1 MNDTRE
7 TAGAADAGA
16 AEAAAGGGTGQGAT
30 ASGGRAGGGAE
41 ADGSGGREG
50 GGGAES
56 GAGSESGESRRAGGA
71 DEDRESGSS
80 AESGGRVTGGAGDDV
95 ESSASAEPGRAGA
108 IGELGGTDGV
118 GGSSEAGAGAGSGAG
133 EGTAAGDGAAADG
146 GAGGGGTDEG
156 AGGGSE
162 GRPRAAAVPVDSGAA
177 LTGKAAEL
185 LAAVRAVERG
195 ERDAAMFFPAPAR
208 PPAPRPARSPEPT
221 AGPGPGDGVG
231 VGARPGVGVGAGAG
245 VGQGEPVRPP
255 EPSAAA
261 VAAVRQLLAGG
272 AAPEA
277 LASRVAGQ
285 FGDGAAEV
293 LRTDPWQ
300 LLTVPG
306 VRPSQADEFARGLLE
321 SAEPGDERRVE
332 ALVGWLLTQAALR
345 GHTAL
350 EFPALAEALSGYG
363 VPNAEEALRD
373 AASTGGV
380 LVFEEREEPP
390 ASAPAP
396 DGGEDGEE
404 GPPVR
409 LLLGLERYAMAEE
422 SLADGLSR
430 LVNTFSP
437 PAGSADGDRDE
448 LGAYDASARAAGGTS
463 AQGTPA
469 GTEPGP
475 HDAGG
480 PTGRETGARPVGT
493 DEYGTAAGTASGPY
507 APGGPRGAGAEPAG
521 APGPYDPRDSDTAVR
536 AVGAAA
542 WGAVSGAAPSPSAA
556 ELIRA
561 AAGNGLVL
569 HTGGEAARAE
579 PAALVAAARA
589 LGLRAYAAAHTDD
602 GRTRLAAL
610 LAAASPAG
618 PAAGPG
624 DPTPPPAGPEHGA
637 AQDGPARDDAAPGAV
652 AAGGPGATAPPPT
665 GGHAAGAVTVRGLLS
680 GREGPGRD
688 ADGLLGVDV
697 LAVLDAPQL
706 DVEVAAALVEALPD
720 GARLVLSGD
729 PGLLES
735 AGPGRVFADVAAAR
749 VCPRV
754 TSRTPDPGPIGELVS
769 GVGAGELQAVAAP
782 GKEVVIVPVQD
793 PGEAVH
799 RTVQLVAD
807 SVPRALGVPAAATQ
821 VIAVGHGGAAG
832 TRVLNAALKERLNP
846 GPGAFGGFDAGDRV
860 VYVPAPGTAV
870 PGLVTSGDDAGL
882 HLDCGGTAVVVR
894 PDRVGEAVRH
904 GWALTA
910 HQAVG
915 RRWPAAVVVVPG
927 DAESALSRAWAYTAF
942 SRGERHLSVVHGAG
956 PVLARRLAEV
966 PAPRRTTRLRG
977 LLDAQT
983 RD

>member
-1 MNDTRE
+1 MNDAPE
-7 TAGAADAGA
+7 A
-16 AEAAAGGGTGQGAT
+16 AETAAGGGTGPGA
-30 ASGGRAGGGAE
+30 AGG
-41 ADGSGGREG
+41 G

-56 GAGSESGESRRAGGA
+56 GAGGAPGGTGRGES
-71 DEDRESGSS
+71 
-80 AESGGRVTGGAGDDV
+80 
-95 ESSASAEPGRAGA
+95 
-108 IGELGGTDGV
+108 
-118 GGSSEAGAGAGSGAG
+118 GAGAETGASAGADASAGNGAGTEAEASAAAGGSG
-133 EGTAAGDGAAADG
+133 EGADG
-146 GAGGGGTDEG
+146 GE
-156 AGGGSE
+156 E
-162 GRPRAAAVPVDSGAA
+162 RPRRAAAAVESGAA

-195 ERDAAMFFPAPAR
+195 ERDATAFFPAQAR
-208 PPAPRPARSPEPT
+208 APKPRPVRRAEPPA
-221 AGPGPGDGVG
+221 
-231 VGARPGVGVGAGAG
+231 GARTAPEAGAGAG
-245 VGQGEPVRPP
+245 AGGGQGEPVRPP
-255 EPSAAA
+255 EPSAEA
-261 VAAVRQLLAGG
+261 VAAVRQLLAGAG
-272 AAPEA
+272 APEGPA
-277 LASRVAGQ
+277 ARVAGQ
-285 FGDGAAEV
+285 FGEGAAEL
-293 LRTDPWQ
+293 LRADPWQ
-300 LLTVPG
+300 LLAVPG

-332 ALVGWLLTQAALR
+332 ALVGWLLAQAALR

-363 VPNAEEALRD
+363 VPDAEEALRE
-373 AASTGGV
+373 AASAGGV
-380 LVFEEREEPP
+380 LVFEEREEREEPP
-390 ASAPAP
+390 AAAPAP
-396 DGGEDGEE
+396 EGEGDGEE
-404 GPPVR
+404 EIPVR

-422 SLADGLSR
+422 GLADGLSR
-430 LVNTFSP
+430 LVNTFTP
-437 PAGSADGDRDE
+437 P
-448 LGAYDASARAAGGTS
+448 
-463 AQGTPA
+463 
-469 GTEPGP
+469 PGP
-475 HDAGG
+475 AADDA
-480 PTGRETGARPVGT
+480 
-493 DEYGTAAGTASGPY
+493 DEQG
-507 APGGPRGAGAEPAG
+507 E
-521 APGPYDPRDSDTAVR
+521 DTAVR
-536 AVGAAA
+536 VVGAGAWEAA
-542 WGAVSGAAPSPSAA
+542 AGAAPSPSAA

-561 AAGNGLVL
+561 TAGSGLVL
-569 HTGGEAARAE
+569 HSGGEAARAE

-602 GRTRLAAL
+602 GRARLAGL
-610 LAAASPAG
+610 LAAAA
-618 PAAGPG
+618 
-624 DPTPPPAGPEHGA
+624 TGPEAAAAEGRSATGA
-637 AQDGPARDDAAPGAV
+637 EDPASG
-652 AAGGPGATAPPPT
+652 
-665 GGHAAGAVTVRGLLS
+665 GAVTVRGLLAD
-680 GREGPGRD
+680 REGPGRD
-688 ADGLLGVDV
+688 ADGLLAVDV

-706 DVEVAAALVEALPD
+706 DAEAAAALVEALPD

-735 AGPGRVFADVAAAR
+735 AGPGRVYADVAAAR

-807 SVPRALGVPAAATQ
+807 SVPRALGVPAADTQ

-894 PDRVGEAVRH
+894 PDRVAEAVRH

-910 HQAVG
+910 HQAAG

-927 DAESALSRAWAYTAF
+927 DAEAALSRAWAYTAF

-983 RD
+983 RA

>member
-1 MNDTRE
+1 MNDARE
-7 TAGAADAGA
+7 S
-16 AEAAAGGGTGQGAT
+16 AEPAAGEGTGPGTTGAGPG
-30 ASGGRAGGGAE
+30 ASGGRAGT
-41 ADGSGGREG
+41 
-50 GGGAES
+50 GGGA
-56 GAGSESGESRRAGGA
+56 RPGG
-71 DEDRESGSS
+71 
-80 AESGGRVTGGAGDDV
+80 
-95 ESSASAEPGRAGA
+95 SAEPGGTAPDAG
-108 IGELGGTDGV
+108 TR
-118 GGSSEAGAGAGSGAG
+118 GSGEQPEDPART
-133 EGTAAGDGAAADG
+133 GTG
-146 GAGGGGTDEG
+146 GPEDGGGGGED
-156 AGGGSE
+156 GGGGGKRS
-162 GRPRAAAVPVDSGAA
+162 RRASVPVASGAA

-185 LAAVRAVERG
+185 LAAVRAVESG
-195 ERDAAMFFPAPAR
+195 ERDAAAFFPAPAR
-208 PPAPRPARSPEPT
+208 TPAPRPVRSAPAAETSAAPK
-221 AGPGPGDGVG
+221 AP
-231 VGARPGVGVGAGAG
+231 AGAG
-245 VGQGEPVRPP
+245 LTDGPGQGQPVRPA
-255 EPSAAA
+255 EPSAEA
-261 VAAVRQLLAGG
+261 VAAVRQLLAGAG
-272 AAPEA
+272 APEEPA
-277 LASRVAGQ
+277 ARVAGYV
-285 FGDGAAEV
+285 GEGAAEL

-300 LLTVPG
+300 LLAVPG

-332 ALVGWLLTQAALR
+332 ALVGWLLAQAALR

-350 EFPALAEALSGYG
+350 EFPALAKALSGYG
-363 VPNAEEALRD
+363 VPDAEEALRE
-373 AASTGGV
+373 AASAGGV

-390 ASAPAP
+390 AAAPGP
-396 DGGEDGEE
+396 QDPQEGEE
-404 GPPVR
+404 EVPVR

-430 LVNTFSP
+430 LVNTFTP
-437 PAGSADGDRDE
+437 PAGPAADGGDADGPASG
-448 LGAYDASARAAGGTS
+448 GAGAEGP
-463 AQGTPA
+463 GTPA
-469 GTEPGP
+469 GP
-475 HDAGG
+475 
-480 PTGRETGARPVGT
+480 
-493 DEYGTAAGTASGPY
+493 YG
-507 APGGPRGAGAEPAG
+507 APGGPGGSG
-521 APGPYDPRDSDTAVR
+521 APYGPPDGDTGGLR
-536 AVGAAA
+536 AVAADAWEAAA
-542 WGAVSGAAPSPSAA
+542 GAAPSPSAA

-561 AAGNGLVL
+561 AAGSGLVL
-569 HTGGEAARAE
+569 HSGGEAARAE

-610 LAAASPAG
+610 LAAV
-618 PAAGPG
+618 
-624 DPTPPPAGPEHGA
+624 
-637 AQDGPARDDAAPGAV
+637 APGPDALAV
-652 AAGGPGATAPPPT
+652 ADSSVPGTDP
-665 GGHAAGAVTVRGLLS
+665 AAGAVTVRGLLA

-706 DVEVAAALVEALPD
+706 DAEAAAALVEALPD

-807 SVPRALGVPAAATQ
+807 SVPRALGVPAADTQ

-894 PDRVGEAVRH
+894 PDRVAEAVRH

-910 HQAVG
+910 HQAAG

-927 DAESALSRAWAYTAF
+927 DAEAALSRAWAYTAF

-956 PVLARRLAEV
+956 PALARRLAEV

-977 LLDAQT
+977 LLEAQT
-983 RD
+983 RA

>member
-1 MNDTRE
+1 MNDAPE
-7 TAGAADAGA
+7 A
-16 AEAAAGGGTGQGAT
+16 AETAAGGGTG
-30 ASGGRAGGGAE
+30 
-41 ADGSGGREG
+41 
-50 GGGAES
+50 
-56 GAGSESGESRRAGGA
+56 
-71 DEDRESGSS
+71 
-80 AESGGRVTGGAGDDV
+80 
-95 ESSASAEPGRAGA
+95 P
-108 IGELGGTDGV
+108 
-118 GGSSEAGAGAGSGAG
+118 
-133 EGTAAGDGAAADG
+133 GAAADG
-146 GAGGGGTDEG
+146 GGRAETDASGPPGESGGDESGASAEGDASAAAGGAGEGTEDGE
-156 AGGGSE
+156 E
-162 GRPRAAAVPVDSGAA
+162 RPRRAAAPAESGAA

-195 ERDAAMFFPAPAR
+195 ERDAAAFFPTPVRAPKPRPVRSAE
-208 PPAPRPARSPEPT
+208 PPA
-221 AGPGPGDGVG
+221 
-231 VGARPGVGVGAGAG
+231 GARTAPEAGAGAG
-245 VGQGEPVRPP
+245 GEQAEPVRAA
-255 EPSAAA
+255 EPSAEA
-261 VAAVRQLLAGG
+261 VAAVRQLLAGAG
-272 AAPEA
+272 VPEGSAA
-277 LASRVAGQ
+277 RVAGQ
-285 FGDGAAEV
+285 FGEGAAEL
-293 LRTDPWQ
+293 LRADPWQ
-300 LLTVPG
+300 LLAVPG

-332 ALVGWLLTQAALR
+332 ALVGWLLAQAALR

-363 VPNAEEALRD
+363 VPGAEEALRE

-380 LVFEEREEPP
+380 LVFEEREEPT
-390 ASAPAP
+390 AAAPVP
-396 DGGEDGEE
+396 EGGEDGEE
-404 GPPVR
+404 EVPVR

-422 SLADGLSR
+422 GLADGLSR
-430 LVNTFSP
+430 LVNTFTAP
-437 PAGSADGDRDE
+437 PGPAADDADGHGE
-448 LGAYDASARAAGGTS
+448 DA
-463 AQGTPA
+463 
-469 GTEPGP
+469 
-475 HDAGG
+475 
-480 PTGRETGARPVGT
+480 
-493 DEYGTAAGTASGPY
+493 
-507 APGGPRGAGAEPAG
+507 
-521 APGPYDPRDSDTAVR
+521 AVR
-536 AVGAAA
+536 VVGADAWEAA
-542 WGAVSGAAPSPSAA
+542 AGAAPSPSAA

-561 AAGNGLVL
+561 AAGSALVL
-569 HTGGEAARAE
+569 HSGGEAARAE

-589 LGLRAYAAAHTDD
+589 LGLRTYAAAHTDD
-602 GRTRLAAL
+602 GRARLAGL
-610 LAAASPAG
+610 LTA
-618 PAAGPG
+618 
-624 DPTPPPAGPEHGA
+624 
-637 AQDGPARDDAAPGAV
+637 AAPGPE
-652 AAGGPGATAPPPT
+652 AAAEGHSGTGAEDPAT
-665 GGHAAGAVTVRGLLS
+665 GGAVTVRGLLS

-688 ADGLLGVDV
+688 ADGLLAVDV

-706 DVEVAAALVEALPD
+706 DAEAAAALVEALPD

-735 AGPGRVFADVAAAR
+735 AGPGRVYADVTAAR

-807 SVPRALGVPAAATQ
+807 SVPRALGVPAADTQ

-894 PDRVGEAVRH
+894 PDRVAEAVRH

-927 DAESALSRAWAYTAF
+927 DAEEALSRAWAYTAF

-983 RD
+983 RA

>member
-1 MNDTRE
+1 MNDARE
-7 TAGAADAGA
+7 A
-16 AEAAAGGGTGQGAT
+16 AEAAAAGTAKAAGGGTGPGAT
-30 ASGGRAGGGAE
+30 AAEGGDGARAGTGGGA
-41 ADGSGGREG
+41 
-50 GGGAES
+50 
-56 GAGSESGESRRAGGA
+56 AGDESR
-71 DEDRESGSS
+71 
-80 AESGGRVTGGAGDDV
+80 
-95 ESSASAEPGRAGA
+95 EP
-108 IGELGGTDGV
+108 GGTDG
-118 GGSSEAGAGAGSGAG
+118 AAGS
-133 EGTAAGDGAAADG
+133 ADG
-146 GAGGGGTDEG
+146 GGAAGSADGEG
-156 AGGGSE
+156 AE
-162 GRPRAAAVPVDSGAA
+162 GRGPTVPVDSGTA

-195 ERDAAMFFPAPAR
+195 ERDAAAFFPTPAR
-208 PPAPRPARSPEPT
+208 APAPRPVRSPRPA
-221 AGPGPGDGVG
+221 AGPVPEA
-231 VGARPGVGVGAGAG
+231 GAHPGAGAG
-245 VGQGEPVRPP
+245 PGQPGRAP
-255 EPSAAA
+255 EPTAAA
-261 VAAVRQLLAGG
+261 VAAVRQVLAGAG
-272 AAPEA
+272 APEGPAA
-277 LASRVAGQ
+277 LVAGH
-285 FGDGAAEV
+285 FGDGAAEL

-300 LLTVPG
+300 LLAVPG
-306 VRPSQADEFARGLLE
+306 VRPAQADEFARGLLE

-332 ALVGWLLTQAALR
+332 ALVGWLLAQAALR

-350 EFPALAEALSGYG
+350 EFPALATALSGYG
-363 VPNAEEALRD
+363 VPDAEDALRD
-373 AASTGGV
+373 AAAAGGV

-390 ASAPAP
+390 ATAPTPTPAPAP
-396 DGGEDGEE
+396 APSPEDREDGEE
-404 GPPVR
+404 EVPVR

-430 LVNTFSP
+430 LVNTFAP
-437 PAGSADGDRDE
+437 PASSA
-448 LGAYDASARAAGGTS
+448 AAGAGGPGADS
-463 AQGTPA
+463 GPA
-469 GTEPGP
+469 EPGGP
-475 HDAGG
+475 HDGDA
-480 PTGRETGARPVGT
+480 
-493 DEYGTAAGTASGPY
+493 
-507 APGGPRGAGAEPAG
+507 
-521 APGPYDPRDSDTAVR
+521 AVR

-542 WGAVSGAAPSPSAA
+542 WEAAAGAAPSPSAA

-561 AAGNGLVL
+561 AAGSGLVL

-589 LGLRAYAAAHTDD
+589 LGLRAYAATHTDD

-610 LAAASPAG
+610 LAGPEPDAVRDGAAPDAPAASA
-618 PAAGPG
+618 
-624 DPTPPPAGPEHGA
+624 
-637 AQDGPARDDAAPGAV
+637 
-652 AAGGPGATAPPPT
+652 
-665 GGHAAGAVTVRGLLS
+665 AVTVRGLLS

-706 DVEVAAALVEALPD
+706 DAEAAAALVEALPD

-807 SVPRALGVPAAATQ
+807 SVPRALGVPAADTQ

-860 VYVPAPGTAV
+860 VYVPSPGTAV
-870 PGLVTSGDDAGL
+870 PGLVTTGDDAGL

-894 PDRVGEAVRH
+894 PERVGEAVRH

-910 HQAVG
+910 HQAAG

-927 DAESALSRAWAYTAF
+927 DAEPELSRAWAYTAF

-977 LLDAQT
+977 LLTAQT
-983 RD
+983 RA

>member
-1 MNDTRE
+1 MNDARE
-7 TAGAADAGA
+7 AAGAAD
-16 AEAAAGGGTGQGAT
+16 AAGGGTGPEAT
-30 ASGGRAGGGAE
+30 PA
-41 ADGSGGREG
+41 AD
-50 GGGAES
+50 
-56 GAGSESGESRRAGGA
+56 
-71 DEDRESGSS
+71 
-80 AESGGRVTGGAGDDV
+80 
-95 ESSASAEPGRAGA
+95 
-108 IGELGGTDGV
+108 
-118 GGSSEAGAGAGSGAG
+118 GAGAGDGTSGTGGGAG
-133 EGTAAGDGAAADG
+133 ESAAAGEGLEPAAD
-146 GAGGGGTDEG
+146 AGGGEG
-156 AGGGSE
+156 DGGRD
-162 GRPRAAAVPVDSGAA
+162 RPRAPAEPVDSGSA
-177 LTGKAAEL
+177 LTGRAAEL

-195 ERDAAMFFPAPAR
+195 ERDAAAFFPAPAH
-208 PPAPRPARSPEPT
+208 PPAPRPVRSPEPEP
-221 AGPGPGDGVG
+221 A
-231 VGARPGVGVGAGAG
+231 PGVRAAPGAGQA
-245 VGQGEPVRPP
+245 EPVRPP

-261 VAAVRQLLAGG
+261 VAAVRQVLAAGG
-272 AAPEA
+272 APEA
-277 LASRVAGQ
+277 LAAPLAGQ
-285 FGDGAAEV
+285 LGDGAAEA

-300 LLTVPG
+300 LLAVPG
-306 VRPSQADEFARGLLE
+306 VRPAQADEFARGLLE

-332 ALVGWLLTQAALR
+332 ALVGWLLAQAALR

-363 VPNAEEALRD
+363 VPDAEEALRD

-380 LVFEEREEPP
+380 LVFEEQEEQGPEPP
-390 ASAPAP
+390 VSVP
-396 DGGEDGEE
+396 DGEKSEKGEEGEE

-430 LVNTFSP
+430 LVNTFTP
-437 PAGSADGDRDE
+437 PAGPADDDGAAPGADG
-448 LGAYDASARAAGGTS
+448 ASA
-463 AQGTPA
+463 PA
-469 GTEPGP
+469 
-475 HDAGG
+475 
-480 PTGRETGARPVGT
+480 
-493 DEYGTAAGTASGPY
+493 
-507 APGGPRGAGAEPAG
+507 
-521 APGPYDPRDSDTAVR
+521 
-536 AVGAAA
+536 GAAA
-542 WGAVSGAAPSPSAA
+542 WESAARAAPSPSAA

-561 AAGNGLVL
+561 AAGSGLVL

-589 LGLRAYAAAHTDD
+589 LGLRAYAAAHTAD
-602 GRTRLAAL
+602 GRARLADL
-610 LAAASPAG
+610 LAGAPPAG
-618 PAAGPG
+618 RAAGPG
-624 DPTPPPAGPEHGA
+624 HPAPPSTGPE
-637 AQDGPARDDAAPGAV
+637 DDAAPGA
-652 AAGGPGATAPPPT
+652 PT
-665 GGHAAGAVTVRGLLS
+665 GGGPAVPGPPPVGGADAGAVTVRGLLA

-688 ADGLLGVDV
+688 VDGALGVDV

-706 DVEVAAALVEALPD
+706 DVETAAAVVEALPD

-807 SVPRALGVPAAATQ
+807 SVPRALGVPAADTQ

-846 GPGAFGGFDAGDRV
+846 GPGAFGGFDPGDRV

-870 PGLVTSGDDAGL
+870 PGLVASGDDAGL

-910 HQAVG
+910 HQAAG

-927 DAESALSRAWAYTAF
+927 DAESALTRAWAYTAF
-942 SRGERHLSVVHGAG
+942 GRGERHLSVVHGAG

-966 PAPRRTTRLRG
+966 PAQRRTTRLRG
-977 LLDAQT
+977 LLGAQA